1 MVTGVFPPAIRRS
14 EHLFL
19 THPYDYQIYGYIW
32 FPSTLIQLLLLQA
45 INKLGL
51 AASGRCATLALLL
64 SGATF
69 FSAHAQAVVS
79 TVAGSGAAGSLDGP
93 ALNAEF
99 NQPYGVAVD
108 AQGTAYVADSFNHVI
123 RKITA
128 AGVVSTLAGRG
139 SAGYSDN
146 PYGPLAAFNRPYN
159 VLLTAQG
166 NLLVAD
172 TGNDCIRLI
181 TPAGAVSTCA
191 GASPGGYLD
200 GPAATARFLGP
211 IGLAQ
216 DPAGNVYVAEAGN
229 YRIRRIDPAGTVTTL
244 AGSGVRGFLD
254 GPAGNARFSEPQG
267 LALDAAGNLYIADR
281 AANRIRLLSP
291 AGVVSTYAGS
301 GVVSFLDGPAATA
314 RFNAPTG
321 VAVDSRGDVY
331 VSDRDNQRLRRIEAA
346 TGLVSTVAGTGA
358 AGSQDG
364 AALGAQFNRP
374 YGIAV
379 RNGSLYVA
387 DASNNRIRRVAG
399 LPLGTQARA
408 GAAPLALEVFPNPL
422 AGQGTLRYLLPRASR
437 VNLGIF
443 DVLGRRVAAPLT
455 DVAQPAGPHEARLAP
470 GSLSPGLYVARLEA
484 NG

>member
-1 MVTGVFPPAIRRS
+1 
-14 EHLFL
+14 
-19 THPYDYQIYGYIW
+19 
-32 FPSTLIQLLLLQA
+32 
-45 INKLGL
+45 
-51 AASGRCATLALLL
+51 
-64 SGATF
+64 
-69 FSAHAQAVVS
+69 
-79 TVAGSGAAGSLDGP
+79 
-93 ALNAEF
+93 
-99 NQPYGVAVD
+99 VAVD

-128 AGVVSTLAGRG
+128 AGVVTTFAGRG
-139 SAGYSDN
+139 TSGYYDN
-146 PYGPLAAFNRPYN
+146 PFGPFAAFNGPYN
-159 VLLTAQG
+159 VLLTPQG

-181 TPAGAVSTCA
+181 TPAGAVTTFA

-200 GPAATARFLGP
+200 GPAATARFQSP

-216 DPAGNVYVAEAGN
+216 DPAGNIYVADADN
-229 YRIRRIDPAGTVTTL
+229 YRIRRIDPAGNVTTL

-314 RFNAPTG
+314 RFSAPTG
-321 VAVDSRGDVY
+321 VVVDGRGDVY
-331 VSDRDNQRLRRIEAA
+331 VTDRDNQRLRRVEAA

-358 AGSQDG
+358 VGSQDG
-364 AALGAQFNRP
+364 AALSAQFNRP
-374 YGIAV
+374 YSIAV
-379 RNGSLYVA
+379 RNGSLYIA

-408 GAAPLALEVFPNPL
+408 VMVPLALEVFPNPF
-422 AGQGTLRYLLPRASR
+422 AGHCTFRYFLPRAGR
-437 VNLGIF
+437 VNLGIY
-443 DVLGRRVAAPLT
+443 DVLGRRVAAPLA
-455 DVAQPAGPHEARLAP
+455 DVVQPAGSQEVRFEP
-470 GSLSPGLYVARLEA
+470 GSLPPGLYVARLEA
-484 NG
+484 NGQVVTSQAVIN

>member
-1 MVTGVFPPAIRRS
+1 MN
-14 EHLFL
+14 EL
-19 THPYDYQIYGYIW
+19 
-32 FPSTLIQLLLLQA
+32 
-45 INKLGL
+45 NL
-51 AASGRCATLALLL
+51 AAAGRRAALALLL
-64 SGATF
+64 TGAL
-69 FSAHAQAVVS
+69 FSAAQGQAVVS

-93 ALNAEF
+93 ALTSEF

-128 AGVVSTLAGRG
+128 AGVVSTFAGRG
-139 SAGYSDN
+139 TSGYYDN
-146 PYGPLAAFNRPYN
+146 SYGPFAAFNGPYN
-159 VLLTAQG
+159 VLLTPQG

-181 TPAGAVSTCA
+181 TPVGAVSTFA
-191 GASPGGYLD
+191 GAGQGYLD
-200 GPAATARFLGP
+200 GPAATARFYAP

-216 DPAGNVYVAEAGN
+216 DPVGNVYVAEAGN
-229 YRIRRIDPAGTVTTL
+229 YRIRRIDPAGNVTTL

-314 RFNAPTG
+314 RFSAPTG
-321 VAVDSRGDVY
+321 VAVDGRGDVY
-331 VSDRDNQRLRRIEAA
+331 VTDRDNQRLRRIEAA

-358 AGSQDG
+358 VGNLDG
-364 AALGAQFNRP
+364 PALNAQFNRP

-379 RNGSLYVA
+379 RNDSFYVA

-399 LPLGTQARA
+399 LPLGVRA
-408 GAAPLALEVFPNPL
+408 AVAPLTLEVFPNPV
-422 AGQGTLRYLLPRASR
+422 AG
-437 VNLGIF
+437 
-443 DVLGRRVAAPLT
+443 
-455 DVAQPAGPHEARLAP
+455 
-470 GSLSPGLYVARLEA
+470 
-484 NG
+484 